1 MGFSNKLPGLL
12 IALGIAVGAWVLVR
26 LVGMLP
32 PPVGALPLS
41 MMLVAIL
48 AGLVLAGPANRRA
61 GWTPGL
67 DFARG
72 PILKTAVALIGLRL
86 SLADLGELGM
96 QALPLVLLVVLVGLG
111 VTLLLA
117 RLAGAAPRLGILLAA
132 GTSICGASAIAATAP
147 GLKAKSDE
155 VCYAIACIALIGLT
169 ATVLYP
175 WALNHLFETPEQIG
189 FIMGVAIHDTAQ
201 VTAAAALHEQ
211 AWNSEGTLVAA
222 TVAKLMRNAGMLVM
236 IPALVWFYSRNHE
249 GGSAKV
255 KLPLFIVAFILLS
268 GVRSGVDALLGA
280 DHALWN
286 DILNV
291 IAQISMFAFAMA
303 MAALATTVQPS
314 ELKAHG
320 WKPAVAAVVAAAV
333 MFGVAVWWVGWLA
346 G

>member
-1 MGFSNKLPGLL
+1 MIASDKFPGLL
-12 IALGIAVGAWVLVR
+12 IALGIAVGAWLVVW

-32 PPVGALPLS
+32 PPVGSLPLS

-48 AGLVLAGPANRRA
+48 AGLALAGPANRRPA
-61 GWTPGL
+61 WTPGL
-67 DFARG
+67 DLARG
-72 PILKTAVALIGLRL
+72 PILKIAVALIGLRL
-86 SLADLGELGM
+86 SLADLGSLGA
-96 QALPLVLLVVLVGLG
+96 QAFPLVVLVLLVGLG
-111 VTLLLA
+111 LTLLLA
-117 RLAGAAPRLGILLAA
+117 RMAGTAPRLGILLAA

-169 ATVLYP
+169 ATVVYP
-175 WALNHLFETPEQIG
+175 WALNHLFDSPEQIG
-189 FIMGVAIHDTAQ
+189 FVMGVAIHDTAQ

-211 AWNSEGTLVAA
+211 AWQSEGTLVAA
-222 TVAKLMRNAGMLVM
+222 TVAKLMRNAFMLVM
-236 IPALVWFYSRNHE
+236 IPGLVWFYSRRHE
-249 GGSAKV
+249 AGSAKV

-280 DHALWN
+280 DHAVWN
-286 DILNV
+286 GFLEV

-320 WKPAVAAVVAAAV
+320 WKPAAAAV
-333 MFGVAVWWVGWLA
+333 MSAAVMFTVAVDFVGARW
-346 G
+346 

>member
-1 MGFSNKLPGLL
+1 MVSSNKWPGLL
-12 IALGIAVGAWVLVR
+12 IALGIAVGAWVVVR
-26 LVGMLP
+26 LVALLP
-32 PPVGALPLS
+32 PPVGSLPLS

-48 AGLVLAGPANRRA
+48 AGLVLAGPTHRRPA
-61 GWTPGL
+61 WKPGL

-72 PILKTAVALIGLRL
+72 PLLKIAVALIGLRL
-86 SLADLGELGM
+86 SLADLGQLGA
-96 QALPLVLLVVLVGLG
+96 QAFPLVILVVLVGLG

-117 RLAGAAPRLGILLAA
+117 RLAGTAPRLGILLAA

-155 VCYAIACIALIGLT
+155 ICYAIACIALIGLT
-169 ATVLYP
+169 ATLLYP
-175 WALNHLFETPEQIG
+175 WALNHLFDTPQEIG
-189 FIMGVAIHDTAQ
+189 FVMGVAIHDTAQ

-211 AWNSEGTLVAA
+211 AWNAEGTLVAA

-236 IPALVWFYSRNHE
+236 IPGLVWLYSRRHE

-255 KLPLFIVAFILLS
+255 SLPLFIVAFILLS
-268 GVRSGVDALLGA
+268 GVRSGVDALLGTE
-280 DHALWN
+280 HAVWN
-286 DILNV
+286 SFLEV
-291 IAQISMFAFAMA
+291 VAQASVFAFAMA

-320 WKPAVAAVVAAAV
+320 WKPAVAAVTAAAI
-333 MFGVAVWWVGWLA
+333 MFAVAVWWVGLA

>member
-1 MGFSNKLPGLL
+1 MAFSEKLPGLL
-12 IALGIAVGAWVLVR
+12 IALGIAVGAWLVVR

-32 PPVGALPLS
+32 PPLGSLPLS

-48 AGLVLAGPANRRA
+48 AGLVLAGPAHRRPA
-61 GWTPGL
+61 WKPGL
-67 DFARG
+67 DLARG
-72 PILKTAVALIGLRL
+72 PILKIAVALIGLRL
-86 SLADLGELGM
+86 SLADLGQLGA
-96 QALPLVLLVVLVGLG
+96 QALPLVLIVVLVGLG

-147 GLKAKSDE
+147 GLKARSDE

-175 WALNHLFETPEQIG
+175 WALNHLFDTPEQIG
-189 FIMGVAIHDTAQ
+189 FVMGVAIHDTAQ

-222 TVAKLMRNAGMLVM
+222 TVAKLMRNAGMLIL
-236 IPALVWFYSRNHE
+236 IPGLVWAYSRRHE
-249 GGSAKV
+249 AGSAKV
-255 KLPLFIVAFILLS
+255 SLPLFIVAFIVLS
-268 GVRSGVDALLGA
+268 GVRSGVDALLGP

-286 DILNV
+286 ELLGAV
-291 IAQISMFAFAMA
+291 AQVSMFAFAMA

-320 WKPAVAAVVAAAV
+320 WKPAVAAVTSAAV
-333 MFGVAVWWVGWLA
+333 MFGVAVWWV
-346 G
+346 

>member
-1 MGFSNKLPGLL
+1 MSSSNKLPGLVVA
-12 IALGIAVGAWVLVR
+12 IVIAVGAWVVVR
-26 LVGMLP
+26 LVALLP
-32 PPVGALPLS
+32 PPVGSMPLS

-48 AGLVLAGPANRRA
+48 AGLALAGPANRRPA
-61 GWTPGL
+61 WTPGL
-67 DFARG
+67 DLARG
-72 PILKTAVALIGLRL
+72 PILKIAVALIGLRL
-86 SLADLGELGM
+86 SLADLGELGA
-96 QALPLVLLVVLVGLG
+96 QALPLVLIVVLVGLG

-189 FIMGVAIHDTAQ
+189 FVMGVAIHDTAQ

-211 AWNSEGTLVAA
+211 AWEAEGTLVAA

-236 IPALVWFYSRNHE
+236 IPGLVWFYSRRHE
-249 GGSAKV
+249 AGSARV
-255 KLPLFIVAFILLS
+255 KLPLFIVAFIALS
-268 GVRSGVDALLGA
+268 GVRSGVDALLGP

-286 DILNV
+286 DFLAV
-291 IAQISMFAFAMA
+291 VAQASVFAFAMA

-314 ELKAHG
+314 ELKEHG
-320 WKPAVAAVVAAAV
+320 WKPAVAAVGAAAV
-333 MFGVAVWWVGWLA
+333 MFGVAVWWIY
-346 G
+346 

>member
-1 MGFSNKLPGLL
+1 MTGSTRHSALPGLSV
-12 IALGIAVGAWVLVR
+12 ALGIAAGAWTVVR
-26 LVGMLP
+26 LVALLP
-32 PPVGALPLS
+32 PPVGSLPLS

-48 AGLVLAGPANRRA
+48 TGLVLAGPAHRRPS
-61 GWTPGL
+61 WKPGL
-67 DFARG
+67 DLARG
-72 PILKTAVALIGLRL
+72 PLLKTAVALIGLRL
-86 SLADLGELGM
+86 SLADLGQLGA

-155 VCYAIACIALIGLT
+155 ICYAIACITLIGLT
-169 ATVLYP
+169 ATVVYP
-175 WALNHLFETPEQIG
+175 WALEHLFETPEQIG
-189 FIMGVAIHDTAQ
+189 FVIGVAIHDTAQ

-211 AWNSEGTLVAA
+211 TWNSEGTLVAA

-236 IPALVWFYSRNHE
+236 IPGLVWLYSRRHE

-255 KLPLFIVAFILLS
+255 SLPLFIIAFILLS
-268 GVRSGVDALLGA
+268 GVRSGVDALLGT
-280 DHALWN
+280 DQALWN
-286 DILNV
+286 DFLAV
-291 IAQISMFAFAMA
+291 VGRVSMFAFAMA

-320 WKPAVAAVVAAAV
+320 WKPAVAGVVAAAV
-333 MFGVAVWWVGWLA
+333 MLGVAIWWVG
-346 G
+346 